1 MSSYWDR
8 NYVFRQYSGD
18 NWVPESIPVTVISLN
33 ILITCCFSLLF
44 TNDDTVVYFGGVWRS
59 RF

>member
-1 MSSYWDR
+1 MSSYWDG
-8 NYVFRQYSGD
+8 NYIFGQYSSEKWGH
-18 NWVPESIPVTVISLN
+18 ESVSVTVISVN
-33 ILITCCFSLLF
+33 VLITCCFSLLF